1 MNNEN
6 FKGTKVVR
14 ILISVLVAICIWV
27 FVDDTGGYVVTV
39 NVTDIPVEFLGEGTL
54 ADRGLMLLD
63 DTESTFSLEVSGTK
77 KALMTL
83 DTAKIRVQVDLT
95 DVTAA
100 GQQSIGVKA
109 RYPTGFDSSKVSM
122 KPKDRSSFNISANVG
137 ELYRKSVELRCD
149 IQGAVAD
156 GNIAGELQ
164 FQPET
169 LEVRGQQSEVEN
181 ISYAKVTLVI
191 DDATETVSQTL
202 DYKLYDALGREVSGA
217 NIHPVVDQIQV
228 LMPVYVIKE
237 LPLEINFIESPGSS
251 LDNVTYKI
259 EPGSI
264 KVYGDAALLRDI
276 NSIKLDDFD
285 LSSISSKATYYYQ
298 IPLPDGC
305 ENLSNISRA
314 TMTIEFNDLVVD
326 TLTTEQIGYE
336 NPPEGKEVSIL
347 TNQIQVTLRGTS
359 VDVGALTPEDVT
371 VVADLRDV
379 SSASGSYTVPAEV
392 RLNSEGDIGV
402 GGSYQIRVHISDP
415 VVPEEPDA
423 PETGGDGEHSNQE
436 Q

>member
-6 FKGTKVVR
+6 FNGTKAVR
-14 ILISVLVAICIWV
+14 ILVSLLVAICIWV
-27 FVDDTGGYVVTV
+27 FVDDAGGYVVTV
-39 NVTDIPVEFLGEGTL
+39 NAADIPVEFLGEATL

-63 DTESTFSLEVSGTK
+63 DTESTFSLEISGTK

-83 DTAKIRVQVDLT
+83 DTSKIRVQVDLT

-100 GQQSIGVKA
+100 GQQSVAVKA
-109 RYPTGFDSSKVSM
+109 RYPSGFDSSKVSM

-137 ELYRKSVELRCD
+137 ELYRKSVEIRCD

-156 GNIAGELQ
+156 GYIAGELQ
-164 FQPET
+164 FQPGT

-181 ISYAKVTLVI
+181 ISYARVTLVI
-191 DDATETVSQTL
+191 DNATETVSETL
-202 DYKLYDALGREVSGA
+202 DYRLYDDLGREVSGA
-217 NIHPVVDQIQV
+217 NIHPVTDQIQV
-228 LMPVYVIKE
+228 LLPVYVIKE
-237 LPLEINFIESPGSS
+237 LPLEVNFIESPGSS
-251 LDNVTYKI
+251 LDNVTYRI
-259 EPGSI
+259 EPASI

-285 LSSISSKATYYYQ
+285 LSSISSKSTFYYQ

-305 ENLSNISRA
+305 ENLSSISRA
-314 TMTIEFNDLVVD
+314 TMIIEFNDLVVD
-326 TLTTEQIGYE
+326 TLTTGQIAYE
-336 NPPEGKEVSIL
+336 NPPEGKEISIL

-392 RLNSEGDIGV
+392 RLNSDGDIGV
-402 GGSYQIRVHISDP
+402 IGSYQIRINISDP
-415 VVPEEPDA
+415 VVPEEPEE
-423 PETGGDGEHSNQE
+423 PETGGEEDNSNQE